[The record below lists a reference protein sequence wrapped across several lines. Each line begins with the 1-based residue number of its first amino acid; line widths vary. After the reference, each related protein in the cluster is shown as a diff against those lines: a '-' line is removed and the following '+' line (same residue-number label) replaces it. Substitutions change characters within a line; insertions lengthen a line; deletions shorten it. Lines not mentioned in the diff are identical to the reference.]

1 MKYAAI
7 ADWAER
13 QEYRI
18 KFMCEQLG
26 VSVSGYYSW
35 REREESNHAQYDT
48 ELTIIIRDIFEELN
62 GNVGRR
68 RMVAELATLGHF
80 VSVKRV
86 HRLMTHAGLQGRF
99 PKPWRKT
106 TIQGTDNIEFD
117 DLIQRDFTAEQPNE
131 KWCGDITYI
140 KTVNGWVFLAT
151 VIDLY
156 SRMVVGWAVADHMK
170 TNLVIE
176 ALDMAVKQRRPLP
189 GVIFHSDRGSQY
201 TSSEFTAY
209 CEKYSIRQSLGRT
222 GICYDNAVAE
232 SFFATYKKELI
243 HRRPWMNLK
252 TVRKATFSWIEQYY
266 NRRRRHSTLGYL
278 TPSEYE
284 LGLRTLA
291 QVYELAA

>member
-1 MKYAAI
+1 
-7 ADWAER
+7 
-13 QEYRI
+13 
-18 KFMCEQLG
+18 MCKQLG
-26 VSVSGYYSW
+26 VSVSSYYSW
-35 REREESNHAQYDT
+35 REREESNHAQYDA
-48 ELTIIIRDIFEELN
+48 ELTIIITNIFDELD

-86 HRLMTHAGLQGRF
+86 HRLMTAADLQGRF

-106 TIQGTDNIEFD
+106 TIQGPDNIKFD
-117 DLIQRDFTAEQPNE
+117 DLIERDFTAEKPNE

-140 KTVNGWVFLAT
+140 KTVDGWVFLAT

-170 TNLVIE
+170 TSLIIE
-176 ALDMAVKQRRPLP
+176 ALDMAVKQRRPKP

-201 TSSEFTAY
+201 TSSEFNAY
-209 CEKYSIRQSLGRT
+209 CKKHLIRQSLGRT

-252 TVRKATFSWIEQYY
+252 AVRKATFDWIERYY

-278 TPSEYE
+278 TPCEYE
-284 LGLRTLA
+284 LGLRTPA